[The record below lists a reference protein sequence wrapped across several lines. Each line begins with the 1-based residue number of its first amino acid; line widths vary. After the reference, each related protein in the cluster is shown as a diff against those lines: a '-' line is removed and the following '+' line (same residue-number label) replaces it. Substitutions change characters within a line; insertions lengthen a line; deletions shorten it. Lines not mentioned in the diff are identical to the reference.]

1 MRDFKIH
8 VYTTFECVLNKTML
22 EEGINRDLTLMLS
35 PLNDKQLI

>member
-8 VYTTFECVLNKTML
+8 VYTTFECVNKTML